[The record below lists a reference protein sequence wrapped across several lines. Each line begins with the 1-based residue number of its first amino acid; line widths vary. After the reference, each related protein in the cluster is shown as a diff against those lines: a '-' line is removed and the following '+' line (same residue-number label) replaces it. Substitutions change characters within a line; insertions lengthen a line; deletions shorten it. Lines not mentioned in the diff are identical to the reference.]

1 MGELR
6 ELALRVRASDHVDLE
21 TLISTL
27 IERHKPEHVLE
38 FVSYIITGSAQP
50 TASSADSACTGMCGF
65 VWKTGDTVYHCRT
78 CGMDPSCAI
87 CHDCFI
93 NSDHTGHDYWMF
105 SSGGGCCDCGDVEAW
120 RREGFCKKHPG
131 PPSTALDEYAC
142 DSMDLRERRCFET
155 LLDAITAAYLHA
167 HLLVMPDGELSDG
180 WHGCDPRLLLV
191 TWLTRLASTSLRI
204 RSLVGVHLSQPR
216 TATTASVSART
227 ESPSADAP
235 ARAPAPAEAAIRAAL
250 ARTDAAIRA
259 VRAHQRHAAASGAAG
274 SGNTVTPA
282 LSATASRAVSGA
294 FAVGRGEAELNHR
307 AASAAASGAI
317 STTRAHLHHAH
328 EERASSAEIREI
340 REIRGS
346 STGGGG
352 ALASAGAGGVDKTTT
367 LFGGPHGRSILDMLL
382 CVEGELGLVTR
393 RPERAVLSALP
404 SRRPERTSHASHRP
418 SPWLSLCLRSPVA
431 SATLGLPLGSFSSPL
446 FSPHR
451 GYVRRCTP
459 STSS

>member
-142 DSMDLRERRCFET
+142 DNMDLRERRCFET

-216 TATTASVSART
+216 PATNASVSART

-235 ARAPAPAEAAIRAAL
+235 ARAPAPA
-250 ARTDAAIRA
+250 DAAIRTA
-259 VRAHQRHAAASGAAG
+259 IARARQRADAAIRAASGAAG
-274 SGNTVTPA
+274 AGNTVTPA
-282 LSATASRAVSGA
+282 LSATANRAVSGA
-294 FAVGRGEAELNHR
+294 FAVSRGETDLNHR

-317 STTRAHLHHAH
+317 STTRANLHW
-328 EERASSAEIREI
+328 IREI
-340 REIRGS
+340 LDRS
-346 STGGGG
+346 SSKGGGG

-393 RPERAVLSALP
+393 RPERAVLSALS
-404 SRRPERTSHASHRP
+404 SRRPERASHASHRP

-451 GYVRRCTP
+451 GYVRSCTP
-459 STSS
+459 FTLS

>member
-142 DSMDLRERRCFET
+142 DNMDLRERRCFET
-155 LLDAITAAYLHA
+155 LLDTITAAYLHE

-235 ARAPAPAEAAIRAAL
+235 ARAPAPADVASRAAL
-250 ARTDAAIRA
+250 ARARQRADAAIR
-259 VRAHQRHAAASGAAG
+259 AASGAAG
-274 SGNTVTPA
+274 SGITVTPA
-282 LSATASRAVSGA
+282 LSATANRAVSGA

-317 STTRAHLHHAH
+317 STTRANLHW
-328 EERASSAEIREI
+328 IREI
-340 REIRGS
+340 LDRS
-346 STGGGG
+346 SSKGGGG
-352 ALASAGAGGVDKTTT
+352 ALASAGAGGVDKTPT

-393 RPERAVLSALP
+393 RPERAVLSAP
-404 SRRPERTSHASHRP
+404 S
-418 SPWLSLCLRSPVA
+418 
-431 SATLGLPLGSFSSPL
+431 
-446 FSPHR
+446 
-451 GYVRRCTP
+451 
-459 STSS
+459 

>member
-235 ARAPAPAEAAIRAAL
+235 ARAPAPADAAIRAAL
-250 ARTDAAIRA
+250 ARARQRADAAIR
-259 VRAHQRHAAASGAAG
+259 AASGAAG
-274 SGNTVTPA
+274 SGITVTPA
-282 LSATASRAVSGA
+282 LSATANRAVSGA

-328 EERASSAEIREI
+328 EIREI

-404 SRRPERTSHASHRP
+404 SRRPERASHASHRP
-418 SPWLSLCLRSPVA
+418 PGCPFAFAPPLPRQHSGSLSAHSR
-431 SATLGLPLGSFSSPL
+431 LPSSL
-446 FSPHR
+446 LT
-451 GYVRRCTP
+451 GVT
-459 STSS
+459 

>member
-142 DSMDLRERRCFET
+142 DNMDLRERRCFET

-282 LSATASRAVSGA
+282 LSATANRAVSGA

-328 EERASSAEIREI
+328 EERASSAEIR
-340 REIRGS
+340 S
-346 STGGGG
+346 SSKGGGG

-404 SRRPERTSHASHRP
+404 SRRPESADPMPRIGPRP
-418 SPWLSLCLRSPVA
+418 GCPFAFAPP
-431 SATLGLPLGSFSSPL
+431 LP
-446 FSPHR
+446 
-451 GYVRRCTP
+451 RRH
-459 STSS
+459 

>member
-142 DSMDLRERRCFET
+142 DNMDLRERRCFET

-235 ARAPAPAEAAIRAAL
+235 ARAPAPA
-250 ARTDAAIRA
+250 DAAIRTA
-259 VRAHQRHAAASGAAG
+259 IARARQRADAAIRAASGAAG
-274 SGNTVTPA
+274 SGITVTPA
-282 LSATASRAVSGA
+282 LSATANRAVSGA

-317 STTRAHLHHAH
+317 STTRAHLHHVH
-328 EERASSAEIREI
+328 EEETSSAEIREI
-340 REIRGS
+340 RGS
-346 STGGGG
+346 SRGGELASAGAGG
-352 ALASAGAGGVDKTTT
+352 VDKTTTESAGAGGVDKTTT

-393 RPERAVLSALP
+393 RPERAVLSAP
-404 SRRPERTSHASHRP
+404 S
-418 SPWLSLCLRSPVA
+418 
-431 SATLGLPLGSFSSPL
+431 
-446 FSPHR
+446 
-451 GYVRRCTP
+451 
-459 STSS
+459 

>member
-1 MGELR
+1 MSDELPIR
-6 ELALRVRASDHVDLE
+6 ELALRVRASDDVDLE

-142 DSMDLRERRCFET
+142 DDMDLRERRCFET
-155 LLDAITAAYLHA
+155 LLDTITAAYLHE

-204 RSLVGVHLSQPR
+204 RSLVGVHLSKPR
-216 TATTASVSART
+216 TATNASMSTRT
-227 ESPSADAP
+227 ETPAADAP
-235 ARAPAPAEAAIRAAL
+235 ARAPAP
-250 ARTDAAIRA
+250 TDAAIRA
-259 VRAHQRHAAASGAAG
+259 AAAAANAANGANGTGARHNVVMDWPGAASGAARP
-274 SGNTVTPA
+274 GNTVTPA
-282 LSATASRAVSGA
+282 LSATAYRAVSGA
-294 FAVGRGEAELNHR
+294 FAVGRGDTELNHR
-307 AASAAASGAI
+307 AASAAASDAI
-317 STTRAHLHHAH
+317 STTRAHLNHLHK
-328 EERASSAEIREI
+328 EETSSGEISTTSSGEI
-340 REIRGS
+340 
-346 STGGGG
+346 STTSWGGGG
-352 ALASAGAGGVDKTTT
+352 ALASAGAGGVDGTPIETLT
-367 LFGGPHGRSILDMLL
+367 LFGGPHGQSILDMLL
-382 CVEGELGLVTR
+382 RVEGELGLVTR
-393 RPERAVLSALP
+393 RPESAPSCSALP
-404 SRRPERTSHASHRP
+404 MRPRGPRP
-418 SPWLSLCLRSPVA
+418 R
-431 SATLGLPLGSFSSPL
+431 
-446 FSPHR
+446 
-451 GYVRRCTP
+451 
-459 STSS
+459 